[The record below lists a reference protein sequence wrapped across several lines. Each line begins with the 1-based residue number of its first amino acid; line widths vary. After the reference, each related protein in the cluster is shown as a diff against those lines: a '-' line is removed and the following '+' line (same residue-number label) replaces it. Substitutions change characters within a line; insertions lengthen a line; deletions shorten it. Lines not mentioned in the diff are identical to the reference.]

1 MYIITKDSDQYKS
14 NSKFSINGNAG
25 NDIIEGDSDND
36 QVYGNDGNNV
46 LTGGPGNDQ
55 FNCGAGMDTITD
67 FQPALIQRVRIVS
80 NCDISEIVCPSN
92 MAFGASAPSA
102 LKNFITILDV
112 GLHIG
117 RSVFDSIYNL
127 APLLSIITLC
137 PGFAVH

>member
-25 NDIIEGDSDND
+25 NDIIEEIPTMTKYMVTMVIM
-36 QVYGNDGNNV
+36 Q

-55 FNCGAGMDTITD
+55 FNCGAGIDTITD